1 LSPFKD
7 EEPGETG
14 PGLFLF
20 IGFLSKL
27 CCMDKEKEMKKNGF
41 TLLIAVAL
49 VLTAAAGGPCEL
61 RLH

>member
-1 LSPFKD
+1 
-7 EEPGETG
+7 
-14 PGLFLF
+14 
-20 IGFLSKL
+20 
-27 CCMDKEKEMKKNGF
+27 MKKNGF